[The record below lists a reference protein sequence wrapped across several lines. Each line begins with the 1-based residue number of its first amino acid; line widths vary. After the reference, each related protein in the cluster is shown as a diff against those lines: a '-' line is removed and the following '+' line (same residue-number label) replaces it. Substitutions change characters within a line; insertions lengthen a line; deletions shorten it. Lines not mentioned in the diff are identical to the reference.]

1 MAFIQN
7 IMTCDLCSG
16 QQKQKML
23 FSESNVF
30 SVLFLLSMAGAL
42 KKNQQKTPQANQ
54 YNATTLGGY

>member
-42 KKNQQKTPQANQ
+42 KNPQANQ
-54 YNATTLGGY
+54 FNATTLGGY